1 MGISYVQIFLQVVLV
16 PEDHAGTRKGDGRA
30 GSHISY
36 FATISLTP
44 TRGGETSSRARGV
57 THAGHGT
64 RETLRGD
71 SLEQISVFAWLCTQA
86 TADQPSG
93 RCMS

>member
-1 MGISYVQIFLQVVLV
+1 MGISYVQFFLQVVLV

-44 TRGGETSSRARGV
+44 TRGGETSRVSRREVTVPERLSGVTLSSKFQCSRGCALRPLRISRAGDV
-57 THAGHGT
+57 C
-64 RETLRGD
+64 RE
-71 SLEQISVFAWLCTQA
+71 A
-86 TADQPSG
+86 
-93 RCMS
+93 

>member
-1 MGISYVQIFLQVVLV
+1 MGISYVQFFLQVVLV

-44 TRGGETSSRARGV
+44 TRGGETSRVSRRS
-57 THAGHGT
+57 
-64 RETLRGD
+64 RYPRD
-71 SLEQISVFAWLCTQA
+71 SQ
-86 TADQPSG
+86 G
-93 RCMS
+93 

>member
-1 MGISYVQIFLQVVLV
+1 MGISYVQFFLQVVLV

-44 TRGGETSSRARGV
+44 TRGGETSSRGV